1 MNIPH
6 KIWYCSVQSYWI
18 AVLSGFKNVD
28 ILATDFFWPCRL
40 SRIILHPIDHWSL
53 WVEVRDR
60 LLKSSILSK
69 SLNWHFSHRQE
80 NWPPTQAPTR
90 KERSRDASDLTCL
103 LQRLLF
109 KWYVQVRWRSVWLP
123 SWHLTALLPRET
135 TKSLVCQRLA
145 PQWRRRTNLTGIV
158 SCSKLKW
165 VLLRL
170 LVCQHLQYPPNRHL
184 L

>member
-1 MNIPH
+1 
-6 KIWYCSVQSYWI
+6 
-18 AVLSGFKNVD
+18 
-28 ILATDFFWPCRL
+28 
-40 SRIILHPIDHWSL
+40 
-53 WVEVRDR
+53 
-60 LLKSSILSK
+60 
-69 SLNWHFSHRQE
+69 
-80 NWPPTQAPTR
+80 
-90 KERSRDASDLTCL
+90 

-145 PQWRRRTNLTGIV
+145 PQWRRRTNVTGIV

-184 L
+184 LWVVFRCPSTCGHSPIEYRQISLTCREGGS